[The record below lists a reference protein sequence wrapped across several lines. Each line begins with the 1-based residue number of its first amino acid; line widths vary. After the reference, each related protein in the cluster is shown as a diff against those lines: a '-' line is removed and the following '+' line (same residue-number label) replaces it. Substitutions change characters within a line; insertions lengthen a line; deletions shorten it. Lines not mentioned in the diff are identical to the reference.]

1 MSTRLF
7 DSDPLMRADI
17 LWHTDTD
24 GSVTVEH
31 RQDITDLVE
40 RNKREY
46 ASWDAR
52 SRWGVGRKVAEIS
65 MVALLDL
72 QRRGIARD
80 PTLLLK
86 WLESEEGRPYL
97 TSPGRL
103 V

>member
-46 ASWDAR
+46 ASWDER
-52 SRWGVGRKVAEIS
+52 SRWGPGRKVAEIS

-72 QRRGIARD
+72 QKRGIARD
-80 PTLLLK
+80 PKLLLK
-86 WLESEEGRPYL
+86 WLQSEEGRPYL

-103 V
+103 